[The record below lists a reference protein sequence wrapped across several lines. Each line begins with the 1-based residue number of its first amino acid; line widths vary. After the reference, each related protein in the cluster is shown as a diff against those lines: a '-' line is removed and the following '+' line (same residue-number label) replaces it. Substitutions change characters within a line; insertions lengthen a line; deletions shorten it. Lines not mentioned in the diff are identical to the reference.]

1 VARSNAPR
9 AIAQTVSDHRLLA
22 VLLTDALHTVASGS
36 RRLGLLEARRW
47 ICARDSDDPYSFERA
62 CEVLGL
68 PAPALRRRLG
78 LRAEM
83 PRRASRRGT
92 LRGSNS

>member
-1 VARSNAPR
+1 M
-9 AIAQTVSDHRLLA
+9 A

-36 RRLGLLEARRW
+36 RRLGLVEARRW
-47 ICARDSDDPYSFERA
+47 ICARDYDDPYSFERV
-62 CEVLGL
+62 CELLGL

-83 PRRASRRGT
+83 PRRAARRGT
-92 LRGSNS
+92 LRGPNV

>member
-1 VARSNAPR
+1 M
-9 AIAQTVSDHRLLA
+9 
-22 VLLTDALHTVASGS
+22 LLTDALHAVASGS

-47 ICARDSDDPYSFERA
+47 ICAREPDHPYSFERA

-83 PRRASRRGT
+83 PRRPSRHGRVRGP
-92 LRGSNS
+92 NC